1 MVNFQK
7 NINERKIMFKLI
19 SKTIAA
25 VAIVSVA
32 LFGSANAKT
41 LKIETHFTASSP
53 NGEVAAQFAKNVE
66 KFSGGSLKVEMFYSS
81 SVTGK
86 SAEVFNSAQTG
97 IIDCDMTGAGYQTG
111 KNAAFQFAGDV
122 MGGYDNPYQQYEFLN
137 FPGAQE
143 AVDALYNKYGM
154 TLIGWWIPGHESLI
168 SSRPIPDVASLKDF
182 KFRSPPGME
191 SMIFTTLGAKPIV
204 MDFGEVPTAL
214 QTGLIDGA
222 DYSSLATNYAGGHYE
237 QNKYATYPGFHSM
250 PADHLACNT
259 KVWNKLKPHEKGAM
273 LAAIEI
279 CGRTIT
285 SLVERKN
292 AEAVKALNEMGVTLH
307 DWSKEDRA
315 KFRQAA
321 LGAWEEWKTKSPE
334 AAALIEIHKAYMKAN
349 GIL

>member
-1 MVNFQK
+1 MINFRK

-19 SKTIAA
+19 SKTLAA
-25 VAIVSVA
+25 VAMVSVA

-137 FPGAQE
+137 YPGAQD

-259 KVWNKLKPHEKGAM
+259 KVWNKLKPHEQGAM
-273 LAAIEI
+273 KAGIEI
-279 CGRTIT
+279 AGRTIT

-307 DWSKEDRA
+307 DWSREDRL
-315 KFRQAA
+315 KFRTAA
-321 LGAWEEWKTKSPE
+321 LAAWEEWKTKSPE

-349 GIL
+349 GIM

>member
-1 MVNFQK
+1 M
-7 NINERKIMFKLI
+7 L
-19 SKTIAA
+19 
-25 VAIVSVA
+25 
-32 LFGSANAKT
+32 
-41 LKIETHFTASSP
+41 
-53 NGEVAAQFAKNVE
+53 
-66 KFSGGSLKVEMFYSS
+66 
-81 SVTGK
+81 
-86 SAEVFNSAQTG
+86 
-97 IIDCDMTGAGYQTG
+97 GYQTG

-137 FPGAQE
+137 YPGAQE

-259 KVWNKLKPHEKGAM
+259 KVWNKLKPHEQGAM
-273 LAAIEI
+273 KAGIEI
-279 CGRTIT
+279 AGRTIT

-307 DWSKEDRA
+307 DWSREDRL
-315 KFRQAA
+315 KFRTAA
-321 LGAWEEWKTKSPE
+321 LAAWEEWKTKSPE

-349 GIL
+349 GIM

>member
-1 MVNFQK
+1 ML
-7 NINERKIMFKLI
+7 KLI
-19 SKTIAA
+19 TKITTAIA
-25 VAIVSVA
+25 VVSIA

-66 KFSGGSLKVEMFYSS
+66 KFSGGSLKVQMFYSS

-122 MGGYDNPYQQYEFLN
+122 MGGYDNPYQQYDFLK

-168 SSRPIPDVASLKDF
+168 SSKPIPDVASIKDF

-191 SMIFTTLGAKPIV
+191 SMIFTALGAKPIV

-292 AEAVKALNEMGVTLH
+292 AEAVKALTAMGVTLH
-307 DWSKEDRA
+307 DWSREDRL
-315 KFRQAA
+315 KFRNAA
-321 LGAWEEWKTKSPE
+321 LGAWEEWKKKSPE

>member
-1 MVNFQK
+1 
-7 NINERKIMFKLI
+7 MFKLI
-19 SKTIAA
+19 SKTLAA
-25 VAIVSVA
+25 VAMVSVA

-41 LKIETHFTASSP
+41 LKVETHFTASSP

-191 SMIFTTLGAKPIV
+191 SMIFTALGAKPIV

-259 KVWNKLKPHEKGAM
+259 KVWKKLKKHEQGAM

-279 CGRTIT
+279 AGRTIT

-307 DWSKEDRA
+307 DWSREDRL

-321 LGAWEEWKTKSPE
+321 LAAWEEWKTKSPE

-349 GIL
+349 GIM

>member
-1 MVNFQK
+1 ML
-7 NINERKIMFKLI
+7 KLI
-19 SKTIAA
+19 TKITAAIA
-25 VAIVSVA
+25 VVSIA

-66 KFSGGSLKVEMFYSS
+66 TFSGGSLKVQMFYSS

-122 MGGYDNPYQQYEFLN
+122 MGGYDNPYQQYDFLK
-137 FPGAQE
+137 FPGAQD

-168 SSRPIPDVASLKDF
+168 SSKPIPDVASIKDF

-191 SMIFTTLGAKPIV
+191 SMIFTALGAKPIV

-250 PADHLACNT
+250 PADHLACNS
-259 KVWNKLKPHEKGAM
+259 KVWNKLKPHEQGAM

-292 AEAVKALNEMGVTLH
+292 AEAVKALNAMGVTLH
-307 DWSKEDRA
+307 DWSREDRL
-315 KFRQAA
+315 KFRNAA
-321 LGAWEEWKTKSPE
+321 LGAWEEWKKKSPE

>member
-1 MVNFQK
+1 MVNFKK

-66 KFSGGSLKVEMFYSS
+66 MFSGGSLKVEMFYSS

-191 SMIFTTLGAKPIV
+191 SMIFTALGAKPIV

>member
-1 MVNFQK
+1 ML
-7 NINERKIMFKLI
+7 KLI
-19 SKTIAA
+19 TKLSAAIA
-25 VAIVSVA
+25 VVSIA
-32 LFGSANAKT
+32 LFGSAHAKT

-66 KFSGGSLKVEMFYSS
+66 KFSGGSLKVQMFYSS

-191 SMIFTTLGAKPIV
+191 SMIFTALGAKPIV

-259 KVWNKLKPHEKGAM
+259 KVWNKLKPHEQGAM

-292 AEAVKALNEMGVTLH
+292 AEAVKALQEMGVTLH
-307 DWSKEDRA
+307 DWSREDRL

-321 LGAWEEWKTKSPE
+321 LGAWEEWKKKSPE

>member
-1 MVNFQK
+1 
-7 NINERKIMFKLI
+7 MFKLI

-191 SMIFTTLGAKPIV
+191 SMIFTALGAKPIV

-307 DWSKEDRA
+307 DWSREDRL

-321 LGAWEEWKTKSPE
+321 LAAWEEWKTKSPE

-349 GIL
+349 GIM

>member
-1 MVNFQK
+1 
-7 NINERKIMFKLI
+7 MFKLI

-25 VAIVSVA
+25 VAVVSVA

-66 KFSGGSLKVEMFYSS
+66 KFSGGSLKVEMFYSA

-137 FPGAQE
+137 YPGAQE

-259 KVWNKLKPHEKGAM
+259 KVWNKLKPHEQGAM
-273 LAAIEI
+273 KAAIEI
-279 CGRTIT
+279 AGRTIT

-307 DWSKEDRA
+307 DWSREDRL
-315 KFRQAA
+315 KFRTAA
-321 LGAWEEWKTKSPE
+321 LAAWEEWKTKSPE

-349 GIL
+349 GIM

>member
-1 MVNFQK
+1 ML
-7 NINERKIMFKLI
+7 KLI
-19 SKTIAA
+19 TKLTAAIA
-25 VAIVSVA
+25 VVSIA
-32 LFGSANAKT
+32 LFGSAHAKT

-66 KFSGGSLKVEMFYSS
+66 KFSGGSLKVQMFYSS

-122 MGGYDNPYQQYEFLN
+122 MGGYDNPYQQYDFLK

-191 SMIFTTLGAKPIV
+191 SMIFTALGAKPIV

-259 KVWNKLKPHEKGAM
+259 KVWNKLKPHEQGAM

-292 AEAVKALNEMGVTLH
+292 AEAVKALQEMGVTLH
-307 DWSKEDRA
+307 DWSREDRL

-321 LGAWEEWKTKSPE
+321 LGAWEEWKKKSPE

>member
-1 MVNFQK
+1 
-7 NINERKIMFKLI
+7 MFKLI
-19 SKTIAA
+19 SKTLAA
-25 VAIVSVA
+25 VAMVSVA

-66 KFSGGSLKVEMFYSS
+66 KFSGGSLKIEMFYSS

-137 FPGAQE
+137 YPGAQE

-273 LAAIEI
+273 KAGIEI
-279 CGRTIT
+279 AGRTIT

-307 DWSKEDRA
+307 DWSREDRL
-315 KFRQAA
+315 KFRTAA
-321 LGAWEEWKTKSPE
+321 LAAWEEWKTKSPE

-349 GIL
+349 GIM

>member
-1 MVNFQK
+1 
-7 NINERKIMFKLI
+7 MFKLI

-191 SMIFTTLGAKPIV
+191 SMIFTALGAKPIV

-237 QNKYATYPGFHSM
+237 NNKYATYPGFHSM

-259 KVWNKLKPHEKGAM
+259 KVWKKLKKHEKGAM
-273 LAAIEI
+273 KAAIEI
-279 CGRTIT
+279 AGRTIT

-307 DWSKEDRA
+307 DWSREDRL

-321 LGAWEEWKTKSPE
+321 LAAWEEWKTKSPE

-349 GIL
+349 GIM

>member
-1 MVNFQK
+1 MLK
-7 NINERKIMFKLI
+7 SI
-19 SKTIAA
+19 SKLTAAIA
-25 VAIVSVA
+25 VVSIA
-32 LFGSANAKT
+32 LFGSAHAKT

-66 KFSGGSLKVEMFYSS
+66 KFSGGSLKVQMFYSS

-191 SMIFTTLGAKPIV
+191 SMIFTALGAKPIV

-259 KVWNKLKPHEKGAM
+259 KVWNKLKPHEQGAM

-292 AEAVKALNEMGVTLH
+292 AEAVKALQEMGVTLH
-307 DWSKEDRA
+307 DWSREDRL
-315 KFRQAA
+315 KLRQAA
-321 LGAWEEWKTKSPE
+321 LGAWEEWKKKSPE

>member
-1 MVNFQK
+1 MIKFIK

-19 SKTIAA
+19 TKTIAA

-66 KFSGGSLKVEMFYSS
+66 KFSGGSLKVQMFYSS

-191 SMIFTTLGAKPIV
+191 SMIFTALGAKPIV

-292 AEAVKALNEMGVTLH
+292 AEAVKALKEMGVTLH

>member
-1 MVNFQK
+1 
-7 NINERKIMFKLI
+7 MFKLI

-191 SMIFTTLGAKPIV
+191 SMIFTALGAKPIV
-204 MDFGEVPTAL
+204 MDIGEVPTAL

-259 KVWNKLKPHEKGAM
+259 KVWKKLKKHEQGAM

-279 CGRTIT
+279 AGRTIT

-307 DWSKEDRA
+307 DWSREDRL

-321 LGAWEEWKTKSPE
+321 LAAWEEWKTKSPE

-349 GIL
+349 GIM

>member
-1 MVNFQK
+1 
-7 NINERKIMFKLI
+7 MFKLI

-32 LFGSANAKT
+32 LFSSAHAKT

-66 KFSGGSLKVEMFYSS
+66 KFSGGSLKVQMFYSS

-191 SMIFTTLGAKPIV
+191 SMIFTALGAKPIV

>member
-1 MVNFQK
+1 
-7 NINERKIMFKLI
+7 MFKLI
-19 SKTIAA
+19 SKTLAA
-25 VAIVSVA
+25 VAMVSVA

-66 KFSGGSLKVEMFYSS
+66 KFSGGSLKIEMFYSS

-137 FPGAQE
+137 YPGAQE

-259 KVWNKLKPHEKGAM
+259 KVWNKLKPHEQGAM
-273 LAAIEI
+273 KAGIEI
-279 CGRTIT
+279 AGRTIT

-307 DWSKEDRA
+307 DWSREDRL
-315 KFRQAA
+315 KFRTAA
-321 LGAWEEWKTKSPE
+321 LAAWEEWKTKSPE

-349 GIL
+349 GIM

>member
-66 KFSGGSLKVEMFYSS
+66 MFSGGSLKVEMFYSS

-137 FPGAQE
+137 FPGAQD

-191 SMIFTTLGAKPIV
+191 SMIFTALGAKPIV

-259 KVWNKLKPHEKGAM
+259 KVWNKLKPHEQGAM

-292 AEAVKALNEMGVTLH
+292 AEAVKALQEMGVTLH
-307 DWSKEDRA
+307 DWSREDRL

-321 LGAWEEWKTKSPE
+321 LGAWEEWKKKSPE

>member
-1 MVNFQK
+1 MINFRK

-19 SKTIAA
+19 SKTLAA
-25 VAIVSVA
+25 VAMVSVA

-66 KFSGGSLKVEMFYSS
+66 KFSGGSLKIEMFYSS

-137 FPGAQE
+137 YPGAQE

-191 SMIFTTLGAKPIV
+191 SMIFTSLGAKPIV

-259 KVWNKLKPHEKGAM
+259 KVWNKLKPHEQGAM
-273 LAAIEI
+273 KAGIEI
-279 CGRTIT
+279 AGRTIT

-307 DWSKEDRA
+307 DWSREDRL
-315 KFRQAA
+315 KFRTAA
-321 LGAWEEWKTKSPE
+321 LAAWEEWKTKSPE

-349 GIL
+349 GIM

>member
-1 MVNFQK
+1 M
-7 NINERKIMFKLI
+7 
-19 SKTIAA
+19 
-25 VAIVSVA
+25 
-32 LFGSANAKT
+32 
-41 LKIETHFTASSP
+41 
-53 NGEVAAQFAKNVE
+53 
-66 KFSGGSLKVEMFYSS
+66 
-81 SVTGK
+81 
-86 SAEVFNSAQTG
+86 
-97 IIDCDMTGAGYQTG
+97 
-111 KNAAFQFAGDV
+111 
-122 MGGYDNPYQQYEFLN
+122 N

-191 SMIFTTLGAKPIV
+191 SMIFTALGAKPIV

-259 KVWNKLKPHEKGAM
+259 KVWNKLKPHEQGAM

-292 AEAVKALNEMGVTLH
+292 AEAVKALQEMGVTLH
-307 DWSKEDRA
+307 DWSREDRL

-321 LGAWEEWKTKSPE
+321 LGAWEEWKKKSPE

>member
-1 MVNFQK
+1 ML
-7 NINERKIMFKLI
+7 KLI
-19 SKTIAA
+19 TKLSAAIA
-25 VAIVSVA
+25 VVSIA
-32 LFGSANAKT
+32 LFGSAHAKT

-66 KFSGGSLKVEMFYSS
+66 KFSGGSLKVQMFYSS

-191 SMIFTTLGAKPIV
+191 SMIFTALGAKPIV

-259 KVWNKLKPHEKGAM
+259 KVWNKLKPHEQGAM

-292 AEAVKALNEMGVTLH
+292 AEAVKALKEMGVTLH
-307 DWSKEDRA
+307 DWSREDRL

-321 LGAWEEWKTKSPE
+321 LGAWEEWKKKSPE

>member
-1 MVNFQK
+1 ML
-7 NINERKIMFKLI
+7 KLI
-19 SKTIAA
+19 TKITAAIA
-25 VAIVSVA
+25 VVSIA

-66 KFSGGSLKVEMFYSS
+66 KFSGGSLKVQMFYSS

-168 SSRPIPDVASLKDF
+168 SSKPIPDVASIKDF

-191 SMIFTTLGAKPIV
+191 SMIFTALGAKPIV

-292 AEAVKALNEMGVTLH
+292 ADAVKALTAMGVTLH
-307 DWSKEDRA
+307 DWSREDRL
-315 KFRQAA
+315 KFRNAA
-321 LGAWEEWKTKSPE
+321 LGAWEEWKKKSPE

>member
-1 MVNFQK
+1 
-7 NINERKIMFKLI
+7 MFKLI
-19 SKTIAA
+19 SKTLAA
-25 VAIVSVA
+25 VAMVSVA

-66 KFSGGSLKVEMFYSS
+66 KFSGGSLKIEMFYSS

-137 FPGAQE
+137 YPGAQE

-237 QNKYATYPGFHSM
+237 QNRYATYPGFHSM

-259 KVWNKLKPHEKGAM
+259 KVWNKLKPHEQGAM
-273 LAAIEI
+273 KAGIEI
-279 CGRTIT
+279 AGRTIT

-307 DWSKEDRA
+307 DWSREDRL
-315 KFRQAA
+315 KFRTAA
-321 LGAWEEWKTKSPE
+321 LAAWEEWKTKSPE

-349 GIL
+349 GIM

>member
-1 MVNFQK
+1 
-7 NINERKIMFKLI
+7 MFKLI

-137 FPGAQE
+137 YPGAQD

-191 SMIFTTLGAKPIV
+191 SMIFTALGAKPIV

-259 KVWNKLKPHEKGAM
+259 KVWKKLKKHEQGAM

-279 CGRTIT
+279 AGRTIT

-307 DWSKEDRA
+307 DWSREDRL

-321 LGAWEEWKTKSPE
+321 LAAWEEWKTKSPE

-349 GIL
+349 GIM

>member
-1 MVNFQK
+1 
-7 NINERKIMFKLI
+7 MFKLI

-66 KFSGGSLKVEMFYSS
+66 MFSGGSLKVEMFYSS

-191 SMIFTTLGAKPIV
+191 SMIFTALGAKPIV

-292 AEAVKALNEMGVTLH
+292 AEAVKALKEMGVTLH

-321 LGAWEEWKTKSPE
+321 LGAWEEWKNKSPE

>member
-1 MVNFQK
+1 
-7 NINERKIMFKLI
+7 MFKLI
-19 SKTIAA
+19 SKTLAA
-25 VAIVSVA
+25 VAMVSVA

-168 SSRPIPDVASLKDF
+168 SSKPIPDVASIKDF

-191 SMIFTTLGAKPIV
+191 SMIFSALGAKPIV

-259 KVWNKLKPHEKGAM
+259 KVWKKLKKHEQGAM

-279 CGRTIT
+279 AGRTIT

-307 DWSKEDRA
+307 DWSREDRL

-321 LGAWEEWKTKSPE
+321 LAAWEEWKTKSPE

-349 GIL
+349 GIM

>member
-1 MVNFQK
+1 
-7 NINERKIMFKLI
+7 MFKLI
-19 SKTIAA
+19 SKTLAA
-25 VAIVSVA
+25 VAMVSVA

-66 KFSGGSLKVEMFYSS
+66 KFSGGSLKIEMFYSS

-137 FPGAQE
+137 YPGAQE

-191 SMIFTTLGAKPIV
+191 SMIFTALGAKPIV

-259 KVWNKLKPHEKGAM
+259 KVWKKLKKHERGAM

-279 CGRTIT
+279 AGRTIT

-307 DWSKEDRA
+307 DWSREDRL
-315 KFRQAA
+315 KFRTAA
-321 LGAWEEWKTKSPE
+321 LAAWEEWKTKSPE

-349 GIL
+349 GIM

>member
-1 MVNFQK
+1 ML
-7 NINERKIMFKLI
+7 KLVTKLTAAIAVI
-19 SKTIAA
+19 SI
-25 VAIVSVA
+25 A
-32 LFGSANAKT
+32 LFGSAHAKT

-66 KFSGGSLKVEMFYSS
+66 KFSGGSLKVQMFYSS

-191 SMIFTTLGAKPIV
+191 SMIFTALGAKPIV

-259 KVWNKLKPHEKGAM
+259 KVWNKLKPHEQGAM

-292 AEAVKALNEMGVTLH
+292 AEAVKALKEMGVTLH
-307 DWSKEDRA
+307 DWSREDRL

-321 LGAWEEWKTKSPE
+321 LGAWEEWKKKSPE

>member
-1 MVNFQK
+1 ML
-7 NINERKIMFKLI
+7 KLI
-19 SKTIAA
+19 TKITAAIA
-25 VAIVSVA
+25 VVSIA

-66 KFSGGSLKVEMFYSS
+66 KFSGGSLKVQMFYSS

-191 SMIFTTLGAKPIV
+191 SMIFTALGAKPIV

-307 DWSKEDRA
+307 DWSREDRL
-315 KFRQAA
+315 KFRNAA
-321 LGAWEEWKTKSPE
+321 LGAWEEWKKKSPE

>member
-1 MVNFQK
+1 MINFRK

-19 SKTIAA
+19 SKTLAA
-25 VAIVSVA
+25 VAMVSVA

-66 KFSGGSLKVEMFYSS
+66 EFSGGSLKIQMFYSS

-273 LAAIEI
+273 KAGIEI
-279 CGRTIT
+279 AGRTIT

-307 DWSKEDRA
+307 DWSREDRL

-321 LGAWEEWKTKSPE
+321 LAAWEEWKTKSPE

-349 GIL
+349 GIM

>member
-1 MVNFQK
+1 
-7 NINERKIMFKLI
+7 MFKLI
-19 SKTIAA
+19 SKTLAA
-25 VAIVSVA
+25 VAMVSVA

-66 KFSGGSLKVEMFYSS
+66 KFSGGSLKIEMFYSS

-137 FPGAQE
+137 YPGAQD

-273 LAAIEI
+273 KAGIEI
-279 CGRTIT
+279 AGRTIT

-307 DWSKEDRA
+307 DWSREDRL
-315 KFRQAA
+315 KFRTAA
-321 LGAWEEWKTKSPE
+321 LAAWEEWKTKSPE

-349 GIL
+349 GIM

>member
-1 MVNFQK
+1 
-7 NINERKIMFKLI
+7 MFKLI
-19 SKTIAA
+19 SKTLAA
-25 VAIVSVA
+25 VAMVSVA

-66 KFSGGSLKVEMFYSS
+66 KFSGGSLKIEVFYSS

-86 SAEVFNSAQTG
+86 YAEAFNSAQTG

-259 KVWNKLKPHEKGAM
+259 KVWNKLKPHEQGAM
-273 LAAIEI
+273 LAGIEI
-279 CGRTIT
+279 AGRTIT

-307 DWSKEDRA
+307 DWSREDRL
-315 KFRQAA
+315 KFRTAA
-321 LGAWEEWKTKSPE
+321 LAAWEEWKTKSPE

-349 GIL
+349 GIM